1 VEQLFADPS
10 LVSRQLLDDL
20 LKYKRLDGVTE
31 LLGTLG
37 GAAVRGI
44 LDEGPALAFGGIV
57 GGNDPRFT
65 LKASDI
71 PADPRLVQLVI
82 GARTFNVR
90 DWSTDGTGLGVLQL
104 EAA

>member
-1 VEQLFADPS
+1 MALDFVGDFDPAFT
-10 LVSRQLLDDL
+10 DF
-20 LKYKRLDGVTE
+20 GV
-31 LLGTLG
+31 LGTLG
-37 GAAVRGI
+37 GATVRGI